1 MATAQSV
8 STLNRLLRLSRDSEH
23 GFIAAAENVRN
34 LGLKAILKSH
44 AQERADFSTAL
55 SDEIRRLGGAP
66 SPLGNTLGAVHRGWI
81 GIKTA
86 LTLGESNV
94 EQVALNESL
103 RGERLALR
111 MYQQA
116 QERQL
121 DPQAKALVTSQ
132 QEQIQQSI
140 AHLEQLAGARNERL
154 VVRMFDKHEDAGQA
168 MQALARA
175 GFMLEDVETLAKD
188 QAVRIYRGSSQ
199 RGTTAETVVAFTLVG
214 AAAAGIIGLAVG
226 LSIVLFTSWASS
238 SLGFTLLTTVIG
250 ALTGGGLGSLLGL
263 MLGLGIQE
271 EDRFLYENDM
281 QQRQVLVR
289 VRTPQERVSEATH
302 ILKKVD
308 AQSRTKVA
316 A

>member
-1 MATAQSV
+1 MATAQSI
-8 STLNRLLRLSRDSEH
+8 STLNRLLRLNRDSEH
-23 GFIAAAENVRN
+23 GFVAAAENVRN

-44 AQERADFSTAL
+44 AQERADFSAAL

-66 SPLGNTLGAVHRGWI
+66 SPLGNTLGAIHRGWI

-94 EQVALNESL
+94 EQVALTESL

-121 DPQAKALVTSQ
+121 DPHAQALVKSQ
-132 QEQIQQSI
+132 QEQIEHSI
-140 AHLEQLAGARNERL
+140 KHLEQLAGERNERW
-154 VVRMFDKHEDAGQA
+154 VVRMFNKHEDAGQA

-188 QAVRIYRGSSQ
+188 QAVRIYRGSTQ
-199 RGTTAETVVAFTLVG
+199 RGTTAETVVAFALVG
-214 AAAAGIIGLAVG
+214 AAAAGMIGLVVG
-226 LSIVLFTSWASS
+226 LSVVLFTSWASS
-238 SLGFTLLTTVIG
+238 SLGFTLLTVLIG

-263 MLGLGIQE
+263 LLGLGIQE
-271 EDRFLYENDM
+271 EDRFLYENDL

-289 VRTPQERVSEATH
+289 VRIPQERAGEATH
-302 ILKKVD
+302 ILKKID
-308 AQSRTKVA
+308 AQTKTKVA